1 MSENVKKTSATRPPN
16 KDYVRAIP
24 MGGLNEVGMNC
35 CVIESN
41 GSMILVDCGLTFP
54 ETSGYGVDVIFP
66 DLSYVLDNLDILD
79 AVVLTHGHE
88 DHIGALAFFLR
99 EVDVPVY
106 GGKLTLAMVR
116 KKVEEQGLSPNE
128 VTLHEVEPGDRLKIR
143 DLVVEFIH
151 VNHSIPNAMA
161 IAVETKLGRIM
172 FTGDWKLDHTPL
184 EEAPTDLQRL
194 AHFGQDG
201 GLLALFGDSTNS
213 GSPGYSVS
221 EAEVKAGL
229 ASVLENAPGRV
240 IVAQFSSNLHRVQ
253 GLLELAA
260 EFDRVVALQGR
271 SMISN
276 FGLASSL
283 GFVKV
288 PKDVN
293 IIDANQI
300 GNYPDDE
307 VLLLSTGS
315 QAEPR
320 AALTRIAYGAHRFSL
335 KSTDTVV
342 LSARVIPG
350 NEVGIDNMINN
361 MVKRG
366 AKVITHRDAPIHAT
380 GHAKRGEL
388 KLMINLTRPKYLIP
402 VHGSYAMRRRHADIG
417 ESLGI
422 HRAMVI
428 EDGDVLEFTSKGAQI
443 VDRVHVGRVF
453 VDGRNSGSGDI
464 ADVQLRDRKKLAHSG
479 LLVVH
484 AVLDLNSSSLVAP
497 PELMQRGL
505 VNNDSDDLLKEA
517 SNYAAQAVAN
527 LSKQVRS
534 NPQEVS
540 DALRNSLKR
549 FFNRRLDKKPVIVP
563 IVHTL

>member
-1 MSENVKKTSATRPPN
+1 MSEHVKKTSTTRPPEQ
-16 KDYVRAIP
+16 DYLRAIP

-35 CVIESN
+35 CIIESN
-41 GSMILVDCGLTFP
+41 GSMIMIDCGLTFP

-88 DHIGALAFFLR
+88 DHIGALPFFLR

-106 GGKLTLAMVR
+106 GGSLTLAMLR
-116 KKVEEQGLSPNE
+116 KKLDEQGLAPDE
-128 VTLHEVEPGDRLKIR
+128 VTLHEVEPGDRLQIQ
-143 DLVVEFIH
+143 DFIVEFVH

-161 IAVETKLGRIM
+161 VAIETSLGRIM
-172 FTGDWKLDHTPL
+172 FTGDWKLDHTPV
-184 EEAPTDLQRL
+184 EEDPTDLQRL
-194 AHFGQDG
+194 AYFGQD

-213 GSPGYSVS
+213 GAVGYSVS
-221 EAEVKAGL
+221 EAKVKAGL

-276 FGLASSL
+276 FGLARSL

-288 PKDVN
+288 PKDVT
-293 IIDANQI
+293 IVDANQL
-300 GNYPDDE
+300 GDYPDDE
-307 VLLLSTGS
+307 ILLLSTGS

-350 NEVGIDNMINN
+350 NEVGIHNMINN

-366 AKVITHRDAPIHAT
+366 ARVITQRDAPIHAT
-380 GHAKRGEL
+380 GHAKQEEL
-388 KLMINLTRPKYLIP
+388 KLMINLTRPEYLVP
-402 VHGSYAMRRRHADIG
+402 VHGSYAMRRQHANIG
-417 ESLGI
+417 ESLGVENTL
-422 HRAMVI
+422 VI
-428 EDGDVLEFTSKGAQI
+428 EDGDVLEFTEDGAQV
-443 VDRVHVGRVF
+443 VDRVHVGRIF

-464 ADVQLRDRKKLAHSG
+464 EDVQLRDRRKLAHSG
-479 LLVVH
+479 LLVAH
-484 AVLDLNSSSLVAP
+484 AVLDLNDGNLAAP

-505 VNNDSDDLLKEA
+505 LNADAEELLAEA
-517 SNYAAQAVAN
+517 SQYAAKAVSNLPRDVRAN
-527 LSKQVRS
+527 AH
-534 NPQEVS
+534 EVS
-540 DALRNSLKR
+540 EAIRVALKR
-549 FFNRRLDKKPVIVP
+549 FFSRRIDKKPVIVP